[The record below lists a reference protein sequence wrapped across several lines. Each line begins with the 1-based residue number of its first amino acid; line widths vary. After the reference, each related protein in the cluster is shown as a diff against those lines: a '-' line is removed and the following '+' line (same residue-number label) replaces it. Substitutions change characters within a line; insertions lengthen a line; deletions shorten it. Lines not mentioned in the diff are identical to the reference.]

1 VTVERYFDTS
11 LIGPADFSLSAY
23 GLGRPCLCGST
34 ARIYAQRRPNDIGFA
49 KQKNDCFTMAPM
61 LAKLQSSQSIPQM
74 IAWVSEEL
82 EGFVR

>member
-1 VTVERYFDTS
+1 M
-11 LIGPADFSLSAY
+11 
-23 GLGRPCLCGST
+23 
-34 ARIYAQRRPNDIGFA
+34 AQRRPNDIGFA

-74 IAWVSEEL
+74 IAWASEEL